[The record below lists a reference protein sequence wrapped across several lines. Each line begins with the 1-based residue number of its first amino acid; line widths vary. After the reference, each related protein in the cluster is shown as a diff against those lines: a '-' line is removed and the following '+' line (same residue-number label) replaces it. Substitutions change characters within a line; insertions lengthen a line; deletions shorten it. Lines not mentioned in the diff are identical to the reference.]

1 MSLVPGNRRRFAVLT
16 AAAAVVAGSLV
27 AFPSPSASAV
37 SPDIV
42 ISQVYGGGGNSGAP
56 YTHDYIELYNR
67 GTTTVSLSGWSV
79 QYASASGSSWQV
91 TALSGSIAP
100 GRYHLVREGAGA
112 GAGQPLPAPDSTGTI
127 AMSATSGKVALRTT
141 STALTCSSGCATQ
154 TNVRDFVGYGSGAS
168 SYEGTGPAPTLS
180 NTTAALRAASGQTD
194 TDRNSSDFTAGS
206 PTPRNSAFTGGGSGS
221 GTRIRDIQGR
231 AHRSPLNGQQAQAV
245 PGVVTAVAGNG
256 FWMQDPSPDTDP
268 ATSEGIFVYTGSAPG
283 RQTGDSVTVTGTV
296 AEFRPGGSGGTDNLT
311 TTQLTSPSVTLV
323 STGNALPAGTLVG
336 SGGRVPPAKVIDDDA
351 TGDVETSGT
360 FDATTDGID
369 FWESMEGMRVRL
381 DNAPV
386 VGPRNDFGEIP
397 VVPSGSAVRTAR
409 GGIAIQSDDFNPERV
424 IVDDVLATTPAADT
438 GDTLSGSVT
447 GVLDYSFGNFKLLPG
462 SSPVVADGGMGP
474 ETTQAAAAGELS
486 VATFNVENLDPGDP
500 QSTFDALAATVVNN
514 LRSPDLIALEEIQDN
529 DGATNSSTVAADQ
542 TLNKLAAAISAAGG
556 PSYAWRQINPTD
568 DADGGEPGGNIR
580 VAFMY
585 RTDRGLSFTDRAGGT
600 ATAATTVSNVGG
612 QPQLSYSPGRIDPQ
626 NSAFNSSRKP
636 LAGEFTWNG
645 RRVFVIANHFTSK
658 GGDDPLFGH
667 IQPPQRSSETQ
678 RHQQATVVRDFVDDI
693 RAIDPDAAIVVL
705 GDIND
710 FEFSQTTN
718 ILTAGGA
725 LTDLPATLPT
735 AERYTYVYEG
745 NSQVLDHILLSP
757 SLAATSYAYDI
768 VHVNSEFAAQ
778 ISDHDPQVV
787 RLPLP

>member
-1 MSLVPGNRRRFAVLT
+1 MVLFPGVRRRSAVVAT
-16 AAAAVVAGSLV
+16 AVAAVVGSLI
-27 AFPSPSASAV
+27 AFPSAPASAV
-37 SPDIV
+37 SPDVV
-42 ISQVYGGGGNSGAP
+42 ISQVHGGGGNSGAP

-67 GTTTVSLSGWSV
+67 GTTTASLSGWSV
-79 QYASASGSSWQV
+79 QYASATGSSWQV

-100 GRYHLVREGAGA
+100 GRYYLIREGAGS
-112 GAGQPLPAPDSTGTI
+112 GAGQALPAPDASGSI

-141 STALTCSSGCATQ
+141 TTALTCSTGCATQ
-154 TNVRDFVGYGSGAS
+154 SGVRDFTGYGSGVS
-168 SYEGTGPAPTLS
+168 SYEGAGPAPTLS
-180 NTTAALRAASGQTD
+180 NSTAALRGAAGQTD
-194 TDRNSSDFTAGS
+194 TDHNAADFAAGS
-206 PTPRNSAFTGGGSGS
+206 PAPRNSAFTGGGSGS

-231 AHRSPLNGQQAQAV
+231 AHRSPLNGQQVQAV
-245 PGVVTAVAGNG
+245 PGVVTAVTTNG
-256 FWMQDPSPDTDP
+256 FWMQDPSPDADP
-268 ATSEGIFVYTGSAPG
+268 ATGEGLFVHTGSAPG
-283 RQTGDSVTVTGTV
+283 RQAGDSVTVTGTV
-296 AEFRPGGSGGTDNLT
+296 AEYRPGGTGGTDNLT
-311 TTQLTSPSVTLV
+311 TTQLTSPTVTLV
-323 STGNALPAGTLVG
+323 SAGAALPAATLVG
-336 SGGRVPPAKVIDDDA
+336 TGGRVPPAKVVDNDA

-397 VVPSGSAVRTAR
+397 VVPAGSTTRTAR
-409 GGIAIQSDDFNPERV
+409 GGIAVQADDFNPERI
-424 IVDDVLATTPAADT
+424 IVDDVLAATPAAHT

-462 SSPVVADGGMGP
+462 ASPVVADGGVAP
-474 ETTQAAAAGELS
+474 ETTQAAAADELS

-500 QSTFDALAATVVNN
+500 QAKFDALADAIVTN

-529 DGATNSSTVAADQ
+529 DGATDSGTVAADQ
-542 TLNKLAAAISAAGG
+542 TLAELVAAISAAGG
-556 PSYAWRQINPTD
+556 PSYTWRQIDPAD
-568 DADGGEPGGNIR
+568 DADGGEAGGNIR
-580 VAFMY
+580 VAFLY

-600 ATAATTVSNVGG
+600 ATAATTVSSVGG
-612 QPQLSYSPGRIDPQ
+612 QPQLSFSPGRVDPQ
-626 NSAFNSSRKP
+626 NSAFASSRKP

-645 RRVFVIANHFTSK
+645 ERIFVIANHFNSK
-658 GGDDPLFGH
+658 GGDDPLFGRT
-667 IQPPQRSSETQ
+667 QPPVRSTETQ

-693 RAIDPDAAIVVL
+693 RAVDPDAAIVVL
-705 GDIND
+705 GDLND
-710 FEFSQTTN
+710 FEFSATTD

-725 LTDLPATLPT
+725 LTDLPATLPA
-735 AERYTYVYEG
+735 AERYTYVFEG

-757 SLAATSYAYDI
+757 SLAATSYAYDV